1 MKLDNTLSALIDDLL
16 SGEVDTSTE
25 HSSLWADT
33 HGWCK
38 LADLSEHDTQNIV
51 TVRPRYRTY
60 LHQSD
65 AGYDWAA
72 GKEFIITTPS
82 SPYKGQIVAVDE
94 TKNLKRYGYTHV
106 HIHYNNRSVPLELEL

>member
-16 SGEVDTSTE
+16 VDEQDTFTE
-25 HSSLWADT
+25 HALWADT

-38 LADLSEHDTQNIV
+38 LADLSEFDTQHVLTI
-51 TVRPRYRTY
+51 RPRHRTY

-65 AGYDWAA
+65 AGYDWAS
-72 GKEFIITTPS
+72 GREFVITTRS
-82 SPYKGQIVAVDE
+82 SPYYDQVVAVDE

-106 HIHYNNRSVPLELEL
+106 HIHYNRNSTPLEIEL